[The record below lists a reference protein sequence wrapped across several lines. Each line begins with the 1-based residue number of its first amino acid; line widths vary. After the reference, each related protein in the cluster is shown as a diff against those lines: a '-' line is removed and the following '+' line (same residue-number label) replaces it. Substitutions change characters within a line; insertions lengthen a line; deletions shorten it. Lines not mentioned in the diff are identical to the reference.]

1 MSSNFQYNKTDLDNI
16 FKPRY
21 SPTTASSTN
30 FTVGLSLTDLNFYY
44 EPSKSVT
51 DRASVTNYNF
61 IGYGDICNLFQAKN
75 YCILSGDIKTT
86 SESWKKYSRSGDGT
100 VIATINT
107 NYAKSVGGVFKL
119 RLSVYSSSNVF
130 IRSTTTVVSD
140 TAINVTMTVGGLF
153 GNSDN
158 TTIPYNGPNTYQVAN
173 SDRIDN
179 IIIQDLNSNWTSAA
193 IPVIINYNSGSL
205 TYPSAF

>member
-21 SPTTASSTN
+21 SPTTALSTN
-30 FTVGLSLTDLNFYY
+30 FICGLGLTDLNFYY

-51 DRASVTNYNF
+51 DRASVTNYN
-61 IGYGDICNLFQAKN
+61 IVGYGDICNLFQAKN
-75 YCILSGDIKTT
+75 YFILSGNIYTT
-86 SESWKKYSRSGDGT
+86 SESWQKYSRSGDGT

-107 NYAKSVGGVFKL
+107 TYAKSVDGVFKL
-119 RLSVYSSSNVF
+119 RLSVYSIKNVF

-140 TAINVTMTVGGLF
+140 TATNVKMTVGGLF
-153 GNSDN
+153 GNSDD
-158 TTIPYNGPNTYQVAN
+158 TTIPYNGPAEYQVAN

-193 IPVIINYNSGSL
+193 IPVIINYNSGTL